1 MKKRPSIISDPT
13 LEEVL
18 ADEDI
23 FIAGDENDSRDSRAD
38 KDSENS
44 DNEDEEHV
52 ITNELKR

>member
-18 ADEDI
+18 ADEDV
-23 FIAGDENDSRDSRAD
+23 FIVEDKDSRAD
-38 KDSENS
+38 KDAENS
-44 DNEDEEHV
+44 DNEDEHA